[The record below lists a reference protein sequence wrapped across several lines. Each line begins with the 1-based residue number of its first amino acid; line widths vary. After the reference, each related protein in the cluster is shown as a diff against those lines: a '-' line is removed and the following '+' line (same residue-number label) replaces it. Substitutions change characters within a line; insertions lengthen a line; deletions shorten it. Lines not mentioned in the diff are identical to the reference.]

1 MLEILADGP
10 IPGRRKA
17 LDQVGTS
24 WKGVRPGADAGK
36 LIGIEDVLVACE
48 ATPESYSPGWARLV
62 LRWGGW
68 EIHFH
73 RFFPFRH
80 ANRHDANSAP
90 RLGSDSYCP
99 ALDLLSD
106 EFLDFGQVSV
116 RFEFPPAGFVCW
128 VNHRFVLSTGRW

>member
-106 EFLDFGQVSV
+106 EFLDIGQVSV
-116 RFEFPPAGFVCW
+116 RFEFPPAGFVYW
-128 VNHRFVLSTGRW
+128 VNHRLVLSTSRW

>member
-24 WKGVRPGADAGK
+24 RKGVRPGADAGK

-99 ALDLLSD
+99 ALDFLSD
-106 EFLDFGQVSV
+106 EFLDFGQVGFG
-116 RFEFPPAGFVCW
+116 FEFTPAGVVCS
-128 VNHRFVLSTGRW
+128 VNHRSVLSPGRW

>member
-24 WKGVRPGADAGK
+24 RKGVRSGAVAGRP
-36 LIGIEDVLVACE
+36 IGIEDVLVTCE
-48 ATPESYSPGWARLV
+48 ATPEGHSPGWARLV

-106 EFLDFGQVSV
+106 EFLDIGQVSV
-116 RFEFPPAGFVCW
+116 RFEFPPAGFVYW
-128 VNHRFVLSTGRW
+128 VNHRFVLSTSRW

>member
-24 WKGVRPGADAGK
+24 RKGVRPGADAGR

-48 ATPESYSPGWARLV
+48 ATPESHSPGWARLV
-62 LRWGGW
+62 LRWGGRG
-68 EIHFH
+68 FLFN
-73 RFFPFRH
+73 RFFPFRDT
-80 ANRHDANSAP
+80 NRHDANSTFP
-90 RLGSDSYCP
+90 LGTDTYRP
-99 ALDLLSD
+99 VQDLLSD
-106 EFLDFGQVSV
+106 EFLDIGQVSV
-116 RFEFPPAGFVCW
+116 RFEFPPAGFVRW